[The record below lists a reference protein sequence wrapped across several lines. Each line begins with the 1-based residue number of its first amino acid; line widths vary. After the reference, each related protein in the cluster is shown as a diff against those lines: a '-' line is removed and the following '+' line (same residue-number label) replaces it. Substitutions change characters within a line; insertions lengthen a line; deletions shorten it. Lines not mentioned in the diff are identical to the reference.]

1 LVRGFTNL
9 VASEQTQG
17 GGLTDNVEPVDP
29 IRCPLDLQDKKCCP
43 KCGVP
48 QSYSE
53 FHDKKKRCQ
62 TCGVE
67 FRILQA
73 WGDVGQEF
81 ITRMTDAVRTQAEK
95 KEQIRVQVMAEET
108 QSNRLAKTAR
118 QRFYEKQMIQKNS
131 QRTFLDRNYTP
142 SSSSKVKQAEQ
153 EIQARL
159 GGKRTPA

>member
-1 LVRGFTNL
+1 
-9 VASEQTQG
+9 
-17 GGLTDNVEPVDP
+17 
-29 IRCPLDLQDKKCCP
+29 
-43 KCGVP
+43 
-48 QSYSE
+48 
-53 FHDKKKRCQ
+53 
-62 TCGVE
+62 
-67 FRILQA
+67 
-73 WGDVGQEF
+73 
-81 ITRMTDAVRTQAEK
+81 MTDAVRTQAEK